1 MHTHMHTR
9 SSCISPPVCVADRRV
24 KEKLTNAAEA
34 NERISLAREEY
45 RPVAT
50 RGALIYFLIVDMA
63 SINVMYQVSLQQ
75 FLGLFDYSIASSEK
89 APIAAKRIV
98 NIIEYVNFHVTCY
111 MQRGLF
117 ERHKTIWTLMLAM
130 RIETMAG
137 RLSASQQ
144 KMLLTG
150 GGALDINTEK
160 PKPFAWLPDNA
171 WLNVLQLSRSV
182 PLFRD
187 LPDAITRNDTM
198 WRHWYD
204 EDAPEDARVPDFED
218 RIDQYFDRLL
228 LVRSM
233 REDRALLCVSQYIV
247 ESLGKRYVDSRPLD
261 LKVLCE
267 LSADKFTPMIFI
279 LSTGADPT
287 GAINE
292 LAKKKKKQ
300 VRSISMGQGQEPA
313 ARKLVQQGMLQGS
326 WVLLQNCHLGL
337 KMMNELEGTLL
348 NKRANEPEEVLD
360 EFRLWISAEPHPKF
374 PIGLLQMSIKVTNE
388 APAGVRAGLKGSY
401 AWLTQDHLDA
411 ITGTSQLTWRTMLFA
426 LCFMHTVVQERRKFG
441 PLGACPLAF
450 NPPHSTPHSPHHSAH
465 HSPLLAPPRPRAA
478 ARRAHVHVAVPWP
491 LSC

>member
-1 MHTHMHTR
+1 
-9 SSCISPPVCVADRRV
+9 V
-24 KEKLTNAAEA
+24 
-34 NERISLAREEY
+34 AREEY

-50 RGALIYFLIVDMA
+50 RGSLLYFLIVDMA

-75 FLGLFDYSIASSEK
+75 FLALFDYSISNSAPAPLAS
-89 APIAAKRIV
+89 KRIV
-98 NIIEYVNFHVTCY
+98 NIIEYLNFHATCY

-130 RIETMAG
+130 RIESNSG
-137 RLSASQQ
+137 KLSGNQQ

-182 PLFRD
+182 EVFRD
-187 LPDAITRNDTM
+187 LPDAITRNDAM
-198 WRHWYD
+198 WKHWYD
-204 EDAPEDARVPDFED
+204 EDSPESVRVPDFED
-218 RIDQYFDRLL
+218 RLTSYFDKLL
-228 LVRSM
+228 LVRSV
-233 REDRALLCVSQYIV
+233 REDRALLCVQEYIM
-247 ESLGKRYVDSRPLD
+247 ESLGKQYVDSRPLD
-261 LKVLCE
+261 LKVLVDE
-267 LSADKFTPMIFI
+267 ADKFTCMIFL

-287 GAINE
+287 GPITE
-292 LAKKKKKQ
+292 LARKRKKQ
-300 VRSISMGQGQEPA
+300 VRAISMGQGQEPA
-313 ARKLVQQGMLQGS
+313 ARKLVTQGMMQGS

-348 NKRANEPEEVLD
+348 NKRANEPDEVMD

-411 ITGTSQLTWRTMLFA
+411 ITGPSQLTWRTMLYA
-426 LCFMHTVVQERRKFG
+426 LCFMHTSVQERRKFG
-441 PLGACPLAF
+441 MLARYTRI
-450 NPPHSTPHSPHHSAH
+450 HAQHTYTAH
-465 HSPLLAPPRPRAA
+465 IHTH
-478 ARRAHVHVAVPWP
+478 ARIC
-491 LSC
+491 SS